1 RVLVIMVSPIWKVG
15 MLASDGLVEDRFR
28 TVPEEV
34 VMRVA
39 GFQVLSGGLVFG
51 LAAILGGCGDQS
63 YQEPRGGG
71 YTPPPANNATASDD
85 PLGTKKGANS
95 AYGKARER
103 AERLIEEDVAEY
115 NKKLEDAADGK
126 F

>member
-1 RVLVIMVSPIWKVG
+1 
-15 MLASDGLVEDRFR
+15 
-28 TVPEEV
+28 
-34 VMRVA
+34 MRVA

-51 LAAILGGCGDQS
+51 VAVVLGGCGDQS

-71 YTPPPANNATASDD
+71 YTPPPANNATAADD

-103 AERLIEEDVAEY
+103 AERLVEEDVAEY

>member
-1 RVLVIMVSPIWKVG
+1 MR
-15 MLASDGLVEDRFR
+15 DRRFQR
-28 TVPEEV
+28 ATGAAA
-34 VMRVA
+34 MAAVA
-39 GFQVLSGGLVFG
+39 FLS
-51 LAAILGGCGDQS
+51 ACGQQD

-71 YTPPPANNATASDD
+71 YTTPPPNTATASDD

-103 AERLIEEDVAEY
+103 ATRLVEEDVAEY

>member
-1 RVLVIMVSPIWKVG
+1 M
-15 MLASDGLVEDRFR
+15 SDRRFQR
-28 TVPEEV
+28 ATG
-34 VMRVA
+34 VA
-39 GFQVLSGGLVFG
+39 V
-51 LAAILGGCGDQS
+51 LAAAAVLAGCGQQD

-71 YTPPPANNATASDD
+71 YTTAPTESTATASDD

-103 AERLIEEDVAEY
+103 ATRLVEEDVAEY
-115 NKKLEDAADGK
+115 NKKLEDAAEGK